1 MASAIIH
8 MCIANEINKKLKRD
22 KKKILIGSIAPD
34 LAKQIGETKIKS
46 HFIDDGIEDIPNME
60 RYLEKYKK
68 NLNDDFVMGYY
79 IHLYTD
85 YLWFKYFIPNFI
97 KKDFIYTLD
106 GKKLFLEDD
115 QKYKYIYND
124 YTNLNILLLD
134 EYDMDLSIFYEE
146 KPNIEDIIKEI
157 PMNKIQIIIDKLGL
171 IIKNST
177 QTKPY
182 LFDLKEINKFINFCT
197 NIILS
202 DIEKI

>member
-8 MCIANEINKKLKRD
+8 MCIANEINKKLKKD
-22 KKKILIGSIAPD
+22 EKKILIGSIAPD

-115 QKYKYIYND
+115 QKYKYIYNS
-124 YTNLNILLLD
+124 IL
-134 EYDMDLSIFYEE
+134 IN
-146 KPNIEDIIKEI
+146 KVIIK
-157 PMNKIQIIIDKLGL
+157 LY
-171 IIKNST
+171 S
-177 QTKPY
+177 
-182 LFDLKEINKFINFCT
+182 
-197 NIILS
+197 
-202 DIEKI
+202 